1 MTTRDRLSAD
11 TPGAA
16 YLGLDVG
23 THALKAVGL
32 VVSSCNNDGQGV
44 GGRGGKSSGD
54 HGTGYAAPVATHT
67 VTITYDVD
75 LDRYAPAVLHDPISG
90 TADADPRVFAAA
102 LDAALTRLRDDGF
115 PLADVRA
122 ISGAAQQHGSVY
134 AAPPLR
140 EHLRR
145 LDPARPLDHPDN
157 LPDTC
162 FSFLR
167 SPLWLD
173 ASTRRECARL
183 EEQLGGPARVA
194 EVTGSRAYERF
205 TAAQIAKRSFDDQA
219 RFAKTERV
227 LLISSFMASLLSGTL
242 APEDVADASGMNLA
256 DITAEPMRW
265 WDSAVAAAGAE
276 KKLGPS
282 PVPGWTIVGSIAKY
296 FCSKYGIPPE
306 AHVVVWS
313 GDNPNTIAGYGGL
326 DDGDLLVSLGTSDT
340 AQWISSD
347 GRGAPFGHTF
357 RSTLSMEPRYFRM
370 LCFANG
376 SQTREAVRDSR
387 FTSLTAGGDE
397 LDDAQPSKREWDA
410 FEIAVAS
417 VPPGCFPPRVAL
429 CHVVPEILPH
439 AAADSHARVFMVSK
453 ATDMPEPSSATWAE
467 LCRLAVESRALA
479 IAAFTADLEAATGIQ
494 RGRQFRRIL
503 LTGGGSAS
511 RVFPQILSDV
521 LGLPVL
527 GYTISASAA
536 IGAALRAHH
545 AERVACAGH
554 FVAFEMYK
562 TDDALLD
569 SEENGSS
576 RNRLRLLANPRKEV
590 TAMYQQQHLPAFRAL
605 IGREETES

>member
-1 MTTRDRLSAD
+1 MAARGLLAAD

-32 VVSSCNNDGQGV
+32 VVPARSDGKGV
-44 GGRGGKSSGD
+44 GGAGGRSSDAHDAGRV
-54 HGTGYAAPVATHT
+54 APVATHT
-67 VTITYDVD
+67 VTVTYDVD
-75 LDRYAPAVLHDPISG
+75 LPRYAPAVLRDPISG

-102 LDAALTRLRDDGF
+102 LDAALARLRDDGF

-145 LDPARPLDHPDN
+145 LDPSRPLDHPDN

-162 FSFLR
+162 FSFPR
-167 SPLWLD
+167 APLWLD
-173 ASTRRECARL
+173 TSTRRECARL
-183 EEQLGGPARVA
+183 EEQLGGPGRVA

-205 TAAQIAKRSFDDQA
+205 TAAQIAKRSLEDPA
-219 RFAKTERV
+219 RFADTERV
-227 LLISSFMASLLSGTL
+227 LLISSFMASILSGTL
-242 APEDVADASGMNLA
+242 APEDVGDASGMNLA
-256 DITAEPMRW
+256 DLNAEPMRW
-265 WDSAVAAAGAE
+265 WDSAVLAAGAE
-276 KKLGPS
+276 NKLGPS
-282 PVPGWTIVGSIAKY
+282 PVPGWTILGSIANY
-296 FCSKYGIPPE
+296 FCSNFGIPPE

-326 DDGDLLVSLGTSDT
+326 EDGDLLVSLGTSDT
-340 AQWISSD
+340 AQWTSSE

-357 RSTLSMEPRYFRM
+357 RSTLSKEPRYFRM

-376 SQTREAVRDSR
+376 SQTREAVRDAR
-387 FTSLTAGGDE
+387 FTSLTASVEASGM
-397 LDDAQPSKREWDA
+397 QPSNRDWEA
-410 FEIAVAS
+410 FDIAIAS
-417 VPPGCFPPRVAL
+417 VPPGCSPPRVAL

-439 AAADSHARVFMVSK
+439 APADSHARVFTVAK
-453 ATDMPEPSSATWAE
+453 TADVPKPTWATWSE

-479 IAAFTADLEAATGIQ
+479 IAAFTADLEAAAGSP
-494 RGRQFRRIL
+494 RVRQFRRIL

-511 RVFPQILSDV
+511 GVFPQILSDV

-527 GYTISASAA
+527 GYKISASAA

-554 FVAFEMYK
+554 FIAFEMIK
-562 TDDALLD
+562 PDGLGLGCGEGKA
-569 SEENGSS
+569 SGSNS
-576 RNRLRLLANPRKEV
+576 LVLLAEPRREV
-590 TAMYQQQHLPAFRAL
+590 TAMYRQQHLPCFRAL
-605 IGREETES
+605 IGREETKS